1 MYEFPRFK
9 VEFYNR
15 RNKTRNFLPASP
27 RATTQSPLKR
37 NFDNGAFGVVAPIAT
52 TRYEPHLPTRRHL
65 LSPSMARPNNRQRRL
80 LPRAARTASTGSSPS
95 PLDFSHRTS
104 STPPI
109 LLDGHHH
116 STNLVGFFA

>member
-80 LPRAARTASTGSSPS
+80 LPRAARTASTGSPP
-95 PLDFSHRTS
+95 PLDFGHQTS

-109 LLDGHHH
+109 LLHELHH
-116 STNLVGFFA
+116 STKLAGAFL